1 MTDARFSSLV
11 VFALLLALTGSA
23 AAHLRPVALA
33 HSTFAALRPVVPARS
48 TFAARSAA
56 RMLVVSPTSRLAQ
69 LAGMTVL
76 SIDSGNLDVVKEY
89 ADTGYITDA
98 TTNPLF
104 VSQAGLSGDV
114 VYAAMVDEA
123 VAYAKARASG
133 DDAVNLAMD
142 RLAVNL
148 GLQISKLV
156 PGYVSTEVDVRLS
169 YNVEQSL
176 ARARR
181 IIAMYEE
188 AGVPRSRILI
198 KLAGTWEGLLTAEQL
213 QKEGINC
220 NITLVFALIQ
230 AVVAAQRGVRLI
242 SPFPGRIMDWHKSQG
257 KGPTFAPAEDPGVI
271 MCTETYKYYKRH
283 GHDTICMPA
292 SWRPSRGAA
301 PEYAL
306 DEIVALAGSDR
317 MTIPPG
323 LLQQLAESEEPLP
336 RMLEPVAAAA
346 ACKLEPFGGGM
357 VSEDLFRSLMLADGC
372 GPDKLAEGIL
382 AFVADTE
389 RLDAAIRAKF

>member
-1 MTDARFSSLV
+1 MLLCSVLCLAAGHHAR
-11 VFALLLALTGSA
+11 A
-23 AAHLRPVALA
+23 
-33 HSTFAALRPVVPARS
+33 PARLPS
-48 TFAARSAA
+48 TARAAA
-56 RMLVVSPTSRLAQ
+56 RMLAVSPTSRLAQ

-76 SIDSGNLDVVKEY
+76 SIDSGDLDVVKEY

-104 VSQAGLSGDV
+104 VSQAGLSGDA

-133 DDAVNLAMD
+133 DEAVSLAMD

-148 GLQISKLV
+148 GLQIAQLV
-156 PGYVSTEVDVRLS
+156 RGYVSTEVDVRLS
-169 YNVEQSL
+169 YDVEQSL

-188 AGVPRSRILI
+188 AGVPRSRVLI
-198 KLAGTWEGLLTAEQL
+198 KLAGTWEGLRAAEQME
-213 QKEGINC
+213 KEGISC
-220 NITLVFALIQ
+220 NITLVFALVQ

-242 SPFPGRIMDWHKSQG
+242 SPFPGRILDWHKGQG
-257 KGPTFAPAEDPGVI
+257 RGPTFAPREDPGVV
-271 MCTETYKYYKRH
+271 MCADTYGYYKRH
-283 GHDTICMPA
+283 GHGTICMPA

-301 PEYAL
+301 PEFAL

-317 MTIPPG
+317 MTIPPA
-323 LLQQLAESEEPLP
+323 LLRQLAESEEPLP
-336 RMLEPVAAAA
+336 RALEPSAAAA
-346 ACKLEPFGGGM
+346 ACTREALGGGM
-357 VSEDLFRSLMLADGC
+357 VSEELFRSMMAADGC
-372 GPDKLAEGIL
+372 GPDKLAEGIK